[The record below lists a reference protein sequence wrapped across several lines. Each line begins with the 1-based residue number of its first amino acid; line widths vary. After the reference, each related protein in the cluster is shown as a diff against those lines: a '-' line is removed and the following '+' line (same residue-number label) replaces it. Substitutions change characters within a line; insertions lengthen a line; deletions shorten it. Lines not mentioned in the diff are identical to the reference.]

1 MKYRF
6 LALILTL
13 FFSPAVFSQKYI
25 FENEPSWVKAVE
37 IPQSSTFSKYSIA
50 SGYYLKLED
59 YQVNLDEDAHYTHEV
74 INVVS
79 YTGIT
84 NASQILVNY
93 DTSYQKLIIHHLY
106 IWRKGKKIDRTNDLS
121 FEKMNNEYNLQ
132 NGIYSGKISAY
143 DNLNDIRKEDLIDF
157 AYTLVGSNPIF
168 KKEKYL
174 FIPLESTNPVD
185 LYSVRI
191 LYSKD
196 KNYTY
201 KCVGYDTTTVSNNL
215 IGNYR
220 EIEISN
226 KDVKALKMEEGTP
239 SWIIPYKY
247 FTLSSIKSWKEVN
260 TWAQEVFGL
269 KKEPELESVFKE
281 IFVGNE
287 TLDEKINKVIDYVQD
302 DIRYMGIE
310 SGIGSFK
317 PSAPDKVV
325 KQRFGDC
332 KDKSLLLVWLLKKI
346 GISKA
351 YPALVNVAM
360 LYETDKLQPS
370 NEIFNHCIVKFE
382 HENKTYWVDPTIT
395 QQGGDYKNLAMVDYG
410 RALVV
415 GESLDTIP
423 LMSPQNTKATTFI
436 KEDLSVKS
444 FTEPATLEIT
454 SSRNGIE
461 ADKKRNFLEQYTS
474 EDISK
479 SVTDDLKLI
488 YPIVNKTDD
497 IKIVDD
503 IKSNIISTTY
513 KYEIDGFWQ
522 DGDKME
528 NKNAAGLWIFR
539 FDPQNLRQFINESA
553 CIERKTDLALNY
565 PLNMEFLYIFHFHK
579 NMLILDD
586 YKKIENEIFYFDQV
600 VEQIS
605 SNSFQIRYKFN
616 FKTPFVK
623 ADDFKKI
630 CEQTNEMA
638 KKLPVIVYFKK

>member
-13 FFSPAVFSQKYI
+13 FFSRAVFSQKYI
-25 FENEPSWVKAVE
+25 FENEPSWVKKVE

-106 IWRKGKKIDRTNDLS
+106 IWRKGKKIDRTSDLS

-132 NGIYSGKISAY
+132 NGIYSGTISAY

-174 FIPLESTNPVD
+174 FVPLESTNPVD

-201 KCVGYDTTTVSNNL
+201 KCVGYDTTAVSNNL

-360 LYETDKLQPS
+360 LHETDKFQPS

-410 RALVV
+410 RTLVV
-415 GESLDTIP
+415 GQSLDTLP

-436 KEDLSVKS
+436 KEELTVKS
-444 FTEPATLEIT
+444 FTEPAILEIT
-454 SSRNGIE
+454 SSCDGIE

-565 PLNMEFLYIFHFHK
+565 PLNMEFLYVFHFHK
-579 NMLILDD
+579 NMLMLDD

-605 SNSFQIRYKFN
+605 NNSFQIKYKFS